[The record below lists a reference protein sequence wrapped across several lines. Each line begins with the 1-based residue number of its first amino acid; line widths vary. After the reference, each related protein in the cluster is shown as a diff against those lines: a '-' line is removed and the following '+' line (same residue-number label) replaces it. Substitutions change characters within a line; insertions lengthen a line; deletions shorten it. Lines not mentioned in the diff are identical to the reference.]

1 MLLPIIAALCCVVSA
16 GWLRQLGGGDDGQL
30 SWIARETAGTATEG
44 AQIGWTPKPT
54 SAPRAQPETER
65 VLDLLLKR
73 ETAGNWTNSVTCGWM
88 SGVSSS
94 PWTCGENSTCATN
107 EDHIVACVSGTLSE
121 FYSVCLDYAAYL
133 ASSCDNDALGTGCCT
148 STAYGACA
156 TYLWTG
162 EPARSMYRCASSSAI
177 ITMLDEPQFVLD
189 ASLSSQTATASSI
202 GANTED
208 ADYTDDLPTST
219 HISSPEQQIGKDDS
233 PDNINRLAV
242 IVACSVIGGLV
253 GLCLFYR
260 LVFVRCLRRR
270 LIQDQE
276 DSDLRD
282 RLDAVFDPVSP
293 VAISARA
300 QPASGSASGP
310 APPRHTLYGLPGNHA
325 YSAAPTEAATS
336 SLSSPP
342 TQQFPSYHEPSSFA
356 DSRNNLSP
364 PEYSFLNPYPE
375 AAPLAPP
382 SSGPR
387 DNPPA
392 DEDIELSLLV
402 PRLQTSSGFGSNRVE
417 ASSTAATDAK

>member
-1 MLLPIIAALCCVVSA
+1 
-16 GWLRQLGGGDDGQL
+16 
-30 SWIARETAGTATEG
+30 
-44 AQIGWTPKPT
+44 
-54 SAPRAQPETER
+54 
-65 VLDLLLKR
+65 
-73 ETAGNWTNSVTCGWM
+73 
-88 SGVSSS
+88 
-94 PWTCGENSTCATN
+94 
-107 EDHIVACVSGTLSE
+107 
-121 FYSVCLDYAAYL
+121 
-133 ASSCDNDALGTGCCT
+133 
-148 STAYGACA
+148 
-156 TYLWTG
+156 
-162 EPARSMYRCASSSAI
+162 MYRCASSSAI

-325 YSAAPTEAATS
+325 YSVSGSTSTSTPSTPSSDSRYTPPPPRYEHRLIYRLLVQAAPTEAATS